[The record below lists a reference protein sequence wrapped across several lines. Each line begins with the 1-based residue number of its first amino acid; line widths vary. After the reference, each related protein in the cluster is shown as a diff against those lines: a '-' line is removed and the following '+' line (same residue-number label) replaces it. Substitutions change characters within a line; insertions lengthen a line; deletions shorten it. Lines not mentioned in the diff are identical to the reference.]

1 MVGKKIFGG
10 LTVTA
15 IILLLIFSISLS
27 SPQFYDRRESM
38 EQSTACLDCH
48 EDYEATLAGTAHRLS
63 SEGDL
68 KSSMFVNC
76 INCHDGWEKHLDDP
90 SVETIEKLDGLAS
103 IDQAEVCGR
112 CHQTAH
118 QQAMESTDPHFRSD
132 ISCLDCHAVHNNP
145 RKMLVK
151 DEEQNFCLSCHNE
164 VKGEF
169 HRRSNHPLQ
178 SANIRCTDC
187 HKIDGIKD
195 HGMSVGHDW
204 NCQSCHS
211 DYAGP
216 FLYEHPVVYDHLVEG
231 GGCIECH
238 QPHGSPNDRLLNQPQ
253 NGTCLQ
259 CHGTPPG
266 HRLNHD
272 GLGTKLACVDCHSE
286 IHGSYDNR
294 LFLDPDLGNKLFP
307 DCYQSG
313 CHNLNR

>member
-1 MVGKKIFGG
+1 
-10 LTVTA
+10 
-15 IILLLIFSISLS
+15 LS
-27 SPQFYDRRESM
+27 SDGEI
-38 EQSTACLDCH
+38 
-48 EDYEATLAGTAHRLS
+48 
-63 SEGDL
+63 
-68 KSSMFVNC
+68 KSPLFVGC
-76 INCHDGWEKHLDDP
+76 INCHDGWKKHLEDP
-90 SVETIEKLDGLAS
+90 SAETIVNPSGLTS
-103 IDQAEVCGR
+103 IDQSEVCNR

-118 QQAMESTDPHFRSD
+118 QQAMVTTDPHFRAD

-145 RKMLVK
+145 HKKLVK
-151 DEEQNFCLSCHNE
+151 DDSQNFCLSCHNE
-164 VKGEF
+164 VAGEF

-187 HKIDGIKD
+187 HKIDDIKD
-195 HGMSVGHDW
+195 PSLAVGHNW

-231 GGCIECH
+231 GGCVECH

-266 HRLNHD
+266 HRTNHS

-286 IHGSYDNR
+286 IHGSYDNK

-313 CHNLNR
+313 CHIFNR